1 MAPPAQVKTPTE
13 WPCENAALGEVVE
26 CPGTDDQNHV
36 CRKLVQIRAGTNPD
50 KPSFGKH
57 FIMHSKDDGG
67 CGYFSYVVFKEGET
81 KIGLEEPVYRR
92 AKRKIASSEIPATD
106 IDPTETKKAKVE
118 HAGFQEQ
125 LDEIKARL
133 DKLADAFYE
142 VKTLQEDIANLRKF
156 MISSVSCDPS
166 EPTTNLEKFIVLT
179 ETATRHEKELFDVRH
194 DVGKLT
200 SRVNRLEKIS

>member
-1 MAPPAQVKTPTE
+1 MAPPQVKTPTE

-26 CPGTDDQNHV
+26 CPGTDDQNHI

-92 AKRKIASSEIPATD
+92 AKRKIATSEIPVTD
-106 IDPTETKKAKVE
+106 IDPAESKKAKVE
-118 HAGFQEQ
+118 HAGFQEH

-133 DKLADAFYE
+133 ARVEDAFYE
-142 VKTLQEDIANLRKF
+142 VKTLQEDIADLKKI
-156 MISSVSCDPS
+156 MVSLDPN
-166 EPTTNLEKFIVLT
+166 EPATNLEKFIVLT
-179 ETATRHEKELFDVRH
+179 EASIRHEKELFEVKQDVS
-194 DVGKLT
+194 KLT
-200 SRVNRLEKIS
+200 SRVIKLEKKFTE

>member
-1 MAPPAQVKTPTE
+1 MAPPQVKTPTE

-26 CPGTDDQNHV
+26 CPGTDDQNHI

-92 AKRKIASSEIPATD
+92 AKRKIATSEIPVTD
-106 IDPTETKKAKVE
+106 IDPTESKKAKVE

-125 LDEIKARL
+125 QDALKACL
-133 DKLADAFYE
+133 DKVNDVLADI
-142 VKTLQEDIANLRKF
+142 KSLQEETAYLKKI
-156 MISSVSCDPS
+156 MVSLDPN
-166 EPTTNLEKFIVLT
+166 EPATNLEKFIVLT
-179 ETATRHEKELFDVRH
+179 EASIRHEKELFEVKQDVS
-194 DVGKLT
+194 KLT
-200 SRVNRLEKIS
+200 SRVIKLEKKFTE

>member
-1 MAPPAQVKTPTE
+1 MAPPQVKTPTE

-26 CPGTDDQNHV
+26 CPGTDDQNHI

-92 AKRKIASSEIPATD
+92 AKRKIATSEIPVTD
-106 IDPTETKKAKVE
+106 IDPAESKKAKVE
-118 HAGFQEQ
+118 HAGFQEH

-133 DKLADAFYE
+133 ARVEDAFYE
-142 VKTLQEDIANLRKF
+142 LKTLQEDIADLKKI
-156 MISSVSCDPS
+156 MVSLDPN
-166 EPTTNLEKFIVLT
+166 EPATNLEKFIVLT
-179 ETATRHEKELFDVRH
+179 EASIRHEKELFEVKQDVS
-194 DVGKLT
+194 KLT
-200 SRVNRLEKIS
+200 SRVIKLEKKFTE

>member
-1 MAPPAQVKTPTE
+1 MAPPQVKTPTE

-26 CPGTDDQNHV
+26 CPGTDDQNHI

-92 AKRKIASSEIPATD
+92 AKRKIATSEIPVTD
-106 IDPTETKKAKVE
+106 IDPAESKKAKVE

-125 LDEIKARL
+125 QDALKACL
-133 DKLADAFYE
+133 DKVNDVLADI
-142 VKTLQEDIANLRKF
+142 KSLQEETAYLKKI
-156 MISSVSCDPS
+156 MVSLDPN
-166 EPTTNLEKFIVLT
+166 EPATNLEKFIVLT
-179 ETATRHEKELFDVRH
+179 EASIRHEKELFEVKQDVS
-194 DVGKLT
+194 KLT
-200 SRVNRLEKIS
+200 SRVIKLEKKFTE

>member
-1 MAPPAQVKTPTE
+1 MAPPQVKTPTE

-26 CPGTDDQNHV
+26 CPGTDDQNHI

-92 AKRKIASSEIPATD
+92 AKRKIATSEIPPTD
-106 IDPTETKKAKVE
+106 IDPTEAKKAKVE

-125 LDEIKARL
+125 LDEVKARL
-133 DKLADAFYE
+133 DKLADAFCE
-142 VKTLQEDIANLRKF
+142 VKTLQEEIAYLKK
-156 MISSVSCDPS
+156 ILVSLDPN
-166 EPTTNLEKFIVLT
+166 EPSTNLEKFIVLT
-179 ETATRHEKELFDVRH
+179 ETATRHEKELFDVKQ

-200 SRVNRLEKIS
+200 IRVNKMAAMI

>member
-1 MAPPAQVKTPTE
+1 MAPPQVKTPTE

-26 CPGTDDQNHV
+26 CPGTDDQNHI

-92 AKRKIASSEIPATD
+92 AKRKIATSEIPATD
-106 IDPTETKKAKVE
+106 IDPTESKKAKVE

-125 LDEIKARL
+125 LDALREYVSTLTPKVEEIQACVRDL
-133 DKLADAFYE
+133 HG
-142 VKTLQEDIANLRKF
+142 QIAELVNSHHVVV
-156 MISSVSCDPS
+156 IDPGH
-166 EPTTNLEKFIVLT
+166 V
-179 ETATRHEKELFDVRH
+179 D
-194 DVGKLT
+194 
-200 SRVNRLEKIS
+200 

>member
-1 MAPPAQVKTPTE
+1 MAPPQVKTPTE

-26 CPGTDDQNHV
+26 CPGTDDQNHI

-92 AKRKIASSEIPATD
+92 AKRKIATSEIPVTD
-106 IDPTETKKAKVE
+106 IDPTESKKAKVE

-125 LDEIKARL
+125 QDALKACL
-133 DKLADAFYE
+133 DKVNDVLADI
-142 VKTLQEDIANLRKF
+142 KSLQEETAYLKKI
-156 MISSVSCDPS
+156 MVSLDPN

-179 ETATRHEKELFDVRH
+179 EASIRHEKELFEVKQDVS
-194 DVGKLT
+194 KLT
-200 SRVNRLEKIS
+200 SRVIKLEKKFTE

>member
-1 MAPPAQVKTPTE
+1 MAPPQVKTPTE

-26 CPGTDDQNHV
+26 CPGTDDQNHI
-36 CRKLVQIRAGTNPD
+36 CRKLLQIRAGTNPD

-57 FIMHSKDDGG
+57 FIMHPKDDGG
-67 CGYFSYVVFKEGET
+67 CGYFSYVTFKEGET

-92 AKRKIASSEIPATD
+92 AKRKIATSEIPATD
-106 IDPTETKKAKVE
+106 IDPTESKKAKVE
-118 HAGFQEQ
+118 HAGFQEHV
-125 LDEIKARL
+125 DEIKACL
-133 DKLADAFYE
+133 DKLND
-142 VKTLQEDIANLRKF
+142 VLSDIKSLQEETAYLKKI
-156 MISSVSCDPS
+156 MVSLDPN

-179 ETATRHEKELFDVRH
+179 ETATRHEKELFDLRH